1 MSSVVAGG
9 STKPTPSK
17 TMVISPSTEG
27 SEEEQRIIDNFNQIQ
42 FGQRKK
48 YGIIGTQDL
57 SESHQNLIE
66 LLSYALVL
74 SGNHIYT
81 SGGSSGT
88 NIAVIRGALRA
99 CNPDLLTVILPQSL
113 SLQSSEMQLLLSR
126 VANVVQLP
134 QNDDMDLKE
143 AANICNEKII
153 LSVDKMVVFVY
164 HASTSILN
172 PLEVYQ
178 ETMEFVTFYLD

>member
-1 MSSVVAGG
+1 M
-9 STKPTPSK
+9 
-17 TMVISPSTEG
+17 
-27 SEEEQRIIDNFNQIQ
+27 
-42 FGQRKK
+42 
-48 YGIIGTQDL
+48 
-57 SESHQNLIE
+57 
-66 LLSYALVL
+66 
-74 SGNHIYT
+74 
-81 SGGSSGT
+81 
-88 NIAVIRGALRA
+88 
-99 CNPDLLTVILPQSL
+99 
-113 SLQSSEMQLLLSR
+113 
-126 VANVVQLP
+126 P